1 MPFRIETDPH
11 LLAVLNIDAAA
22 WASAYIRQQR
32 HLDGDMRHIELT
44 AWFTAAIGAG
54 RKAGMRS

>member
-11 LLAVLNIDAAA
+11 LLTVLDIDAAA
-22 WASAYIRQQR
+22 WASAYINQQR
-32 HLDGDMRHIELT
+32 HHSGDMRHIELT
-44 AWFTAAIGAG
+44 AWFNAAISAG

>member
-11 LLAVLNIDAAA
+11 LLAVLDIDAAA

-32 HLDGDMRHIELT
+32 HHDGDMRHIELT
-44 AWFTAAIGAG
+44 A
-54 RKAGMRS
+54 